1 MERDKTTVWLTVAT
15 FMPLNYQEE
24 RFYYDAESKELFI
37 IALYDYLLL
46 ENEDGCFEYEYDEDE
61 ITKLTGKLL
70 RLEENDPTIHEIPR
84 VPVTDRIS
92 LQLGFLARM
101 NESRDF
107 LQLKEIVKGQV
118 EQDQLVLDTVI
129 NEEGLFNSVLDDWD
143 SFKAE
148 LVDKIGADFEGRF
161 NVKLDDLT
169 IWQINK
175 SRAVR
180 KVKSKVTVTQDTPTQ
195 DMPTTK
201 AWWQF
206 W

>member
-1 MERDKTTVWLTVAT
+1 MS
-15 FMPLNYQEE
+15 LNYQGE
-24 RFYYDAESKELFI
+24 RFYYAADKKELFI
-37 IALYDYLLL
+37 IALYDYLIL
-46 ENEDGCFEYEYDEDE
+46 ENEDGCFEYDYDEDE
-61 ITKLTGKLL
+61 ITKLTSKLL
-70 RLEENDPTIHEIPR
+70 RIESNAPTIHEIPR

-101 NESRDF
+101 NDSRDF

-118 EQDQLVLDTVI
+118 EQDQLVLETVI
-129 NEEGLFNSVLDDWD
+129 NEEGFNSVLDDWD

-180 KVKSKVTVTQDTPTQ
+180 KVKSKVTVTQDTPT
-195 DMPTTK
+195 TK